1 MYKPYGIIP
10 PLITPFDAQ
19 GHVDF
24 AAMARMA
31 VFLVDGGVHGLFPFG
46 TTGEFYALDDDEYVK
61 GLETVRDAV
70 ADKTTRSGRPIQLLA
85 GCSHITTREVIRL
98 IKLVEQV
105 GGYDAV
111 SVLTP
116 MFISQTQEELYTHYR
131 TIAESTTMP
140 VLMYNNPPKTNVNIA
155 PATAARLAHDCGNII
170 GIKDSSGD
178 MTNCGEYLR
187 LTADVRD
194 HFQVI
199 MGRDTMI
206 YAGLHY
212 GCSGAVASCAN
223 VAPRVVADI
232 YDKYMDGDWKGALE
246 AQFRLAPLRIACSMG
261 TFPEVIKEG
270 LTLQG
275 IPVGK
280 CLDPIQELTAAEKRE
295 TAGRAGGHEADL
307 RLRPGYGCSK
317 RYPAP
322 FEYLL
327 LNKSKPSRPVGLG
340 RFAFHGISVGVI
352 LLDAELFDIAPQG
365 GLADAQLGGHPFPV
379 AVVLAQ
385 QLGDLHRLLVLVEHH
400 PVGAGSSLG
409 VTCSSW
415 RRTKTSS
422 MLRFSVSRTIR
433 SQTLSIWL
441 RLPGQS

>member
-10 PLITPFDAQ
+10 PLITPFDAE
-19 GHVDF
+19 GRVDF
-24 AAMARMA
+24 AAMAKMA

-46 TTGEFYALDDDEYVK
+46 TTGEFYALNDEEYIK

-70 ADKTTRSGRPIQLLA
+70 AGKTTRSGKPIQLIA

-116 MFISQTQEELYTHYR
+116 MFVSQTQEELYTYYK
-131 TIAESTTMP
+131 TIADSTTMP

-178 MTNCGEYLR
+178 MTSCGEYLR
-187 LTADVRD
+187 LTAAERD
-194 HFQVI
+194 HFNVI

-232 YDKYMDGDWKGALE
+232 YDKFMEGDWKGALE
-246 AQFRLAPLRIACSMG
+246 AQYRLAPLRIACSMG

-280 CLDPIQELTAAEKRE
+280 CLDPIQELTPAEKE
-295 TAGRAGGHEADL
+295 KL
-307 RLRPGYGCSK
+307 R
-317 RYPAP
+317 
-322 FEYLL
+322 
-327 LNKSKPSRPVGLG
+327 
-340 RFAFHGISVGVI
+340 GV
-352 LLDAELFDIAPQG
+352 
-365 GLADAQLGGHPFPV
+365 LADMK
-379 AVVLAQ
+379 
-385 QLGDLHRLLVLVEHH
+385 LV
-400 PVGAGSSLG
+400 
-409 VTCSSW
+409 
-415 RRTKTSS
+415 
-422 MLRFSVSRTIR
+422 
-433 SQTLSIWL
+433 
-441 RLPGQS
+441 

>member
-1 MYKPYGIIP
+1 MYKPYGVIP
-10 PLITPFDAQ
+10 PIITPFDEQ

-24 AAMARMA
+24 QALAKMA
-31 VFLVDGGVHGLFPFG
+31 VHLVDNGVHGLFPFG
-46 TTGEFYALDDDEYVK
+46 TTGEFYAVGDGEYIK
-61 GLETVRDAV
+61 ALETVRDAV
-70 ADKTTRSGRPIQLLA
+70 AGRTNRYGKPIQLMA

-98 IKLVEQV
+98 IKLVEGV

-116 MFISQTQEELYTHYR
+116 MFVSQTQDELYTYYK
-131 TIAESTTMP
+131 TIADSTTMP
-140 VLMYNNPPKTNVNIA
+140 VLMYNNPPKTGVNIA

-178 MTNCGEYLR
+178 MTACGEYLR

-194 HFQVI
+194 QFNVI

-232 YDKYMDGDWKGALE
+232 YDKFVDKDWEGALA
-246 AQFRLAPLRIACSMG
+246 AQYRLAPLRIACSMG

-280 CLDPIQELTAAEKRE
+280 CLDPIQELTDAEKE
-295 TAGRAGGHEADL
+295 KL
-307 RLRPGYGCSK
+307 RK
-317 RYPAP
+317 
-322 FEYLL
+322 
-327 LNKSKPSRPVGLG
+327 
-340 RFAFHGISVGVI
+340 
-352 LLDAELFDIAPQG
+352 
-365 GLADAQLGGHPFPV
+365 
-379 AVVLAQ
+379 
-385 QLGDLHRLLVLVEHH
+385 VLVDMK
-400 PVGAGSSLG
+400 L
-409 VTCSSW
+409 
-415 RRTKTSS
+415 
-422 MLRFSVSRTIR
+422 I
-433 SQTLSIWL
+433 
-441 RLPGQS
+441 

>member
-187 LTADVRD
+187 LTADVR
-194 HFQVI
+194 
-199 MGRDTMI
+199 T
-206 YAGLHY
+206 
-212 GCSGAVASCAN
+212 
-223 VAPRVVADI
+223 
-232 YDKYMDGDWKGALE
+232 
-246 AQFRLAPLRIACSMG
+246 
-261 TFPEVIKEG
+261 T
-270 LTLQG
+270 
-275 IPVGK
+275 
-280 CLDPIQELTAAEKRE
+280 
-295 TAGRAGGHEADL
+295 
-307 RLRPGYGCSK
+307 
-317 RYPAP
+317 
-322 FEYLL
+322 
-327 LNKSKPSRPVGLG
+327 SR
-340 RFAFHGISVGVI
+340 
-352 LLDAELFDIAPQG
+352 
-365 GLADAQLGGHPFPV
+365 
-379 AVVLAQ
+379 
-385 QLGDLHRLLVLVEHH
+385 
-400 PVGAGSSLG
+400 
-409 VTCSSW
+409 SSW
-415 RRTKTSS
+415 AG
-422 MLRFSVSRTIR
+422 
-433 SQTLSIWL
+433 TL
-441 RLPGQS
+441 